1 MNSFSQNTYY
11 YNSNNNGSKNTI
23 SNTGNIST
31 LNKYMNSTS
40 YQTTED
46 QSSSLLISQLK
57 TKIFDLEQN
66 MNNYNNLQ
74 QKYNKLQ
81 NENELLTRE
90 KLDLEYQLKQK
101 NECLT
106 KTITDLQNENECL
119 KNEIKEKQL
128 TNKKLFDDNNTLI
141 KELEDK
147 CNTIDCLNKKQQER
161 DCIIEELTQS
171 NKDLMSKINQLNDTN
186 SKNENI

>member
-81 NENELLTRE
+81 NENKLLTRE
-90 KLDLEYQLKQK
+90 K
-101 NECLT
+101 
-106 KTITDLQNENECL
+106 
-119 KNEIKEKQL
+119 
-128 TNKKLFDDNNTLI
+128 
-141 KELEDK
+141 
-147 CNTIDCLNKKQQER
+147 
-161 DCIIEELTQS
+161 
-171 NKDLMSKINQLNDTN
+171 
-186 SKNENI
+186 